1 MLKNGMYIS
10 FTLIFFL
17 LSGSISAVFGQR
29 SQNATNE
36 KQDTIIYKRLYY
48 LQQPDVINDKFI
60 ADVNKGDPN
69 FTYKNYVEFL
79 LKISDTSK
87 YIIVPLDKY
96 NETINPNKVIIGLRH
111 DVDLD
116 LNIAY
121 NLSTVENNFGIRS
134 NYYILHTAGY
144 YLANPNNM
152 AVHNTSIIP
161 TLKIM
166 QNDYH
171 HEVGWHNDL
180 VTLQLVYKIDP
191 VIFLHKELDWLRG
204 EGLKIKGTAS
214 HGSSYCYV
222 YNYLNFYFFEE
233 CKNPIIGQ
241 FINNDS
247 ALVEGQ
253 WEKIKHGRLNEFGL
267 DYEAYFLNNNKYY
280 SDASFINGIRWN
292 ISMLDLN
299 TLLPGDRVI
308 ILMHPIYYS
317 PVGSSL
323 SEITSFSLIGQ
334 IRSEIN
340 SNDTTIYVEMP
351 DWIERESL
359 NAIFSISPNAR
370 AMLGSKE
377 LFSDLNSID
386 FTNPVNIKVVA
397 EDGLSF
403 KNWQVKVISSDCS
416 LFVSVNNISIGP
428 QIDSSAS
435 FQITSNISWIITSS
449 EDWLTINTENG
460 IGNGTI
466 TLIAQANPTT
476 FSRLATIKVS
486 GDGITDQIITVT
498 QEAGNVVI
506 IGIDGISNS
515 IISIYPNPVH
525 SILFV
530 KGIDQNS
537 MISIFDLRGKMLI
550 NNQIEDNVVDISS
563 LANGIYIIKIWNKSI
578 ITTIRFI
585 KK

>member
-1 MLKNGMYIS
+1 MYIS

-17 LSGSISAVFGQR
+17 SSGSISAVFGQH
-29 SQNATNE
+29 SQNINGE

-48 LQQPDVINDKFI
+48 LQQPDIINDKFI

-96 NETINPNKVIIGLRH
+96 NETINPNKIIIGLRH

-121 NLSTVENNFGIRS
+121 NLSTVENNFGVRS
-134 NYYILHTAGY
+134 NYYILHTASY

-152 AVHNTSIIP
+152 AVHNSSIIP

-171 HEVGWHNDL
+171 HEIGWHNDL

-191 VIFLHKELDWLRG
+191 VIFLHQELDWLRG

-247 ALVEGQ
+247 ALVGDQ
-253 WEKIKHGRLNEFGL
+253 WVKIKHGRLNEFGL

-280 SDASFINGIRWN
+280 SDASIINGIRWN
-292 ISMLDLN
+292 INMLDLN

-323 SEITSFSLIGQ
+323 SEITSFSLTGQ

-340 SNDTTIYVEMP
+340 SNDATVYVEMP
-351 DWIERESL
+351 EWVERESL

-377 LFSDLNSID
+377 LFSGLNSID

-403 KNWQVKVISSDCS
+403 KNWLVKVISSDCS
-416 LFVSVNNISIGP
+416 LLLSVNKILIGP

-435 FQITSNISWIITSS
+435 FQITSNISWSITSS
-449 EDWLTINTENG
+449 EDWLTSNTENG
-460 IGNGTI
+460 NGNGTI

-476 FSRLATIKVS
+476 SSRLAEIKVS
-486 GDGITDQIITVT
+486 GDGIVDQIITVI
-498 QEAGNVVI
+498 QDAGIV
-506 IGIDGISNS
+506 GIDVISNS
-515 IISIYPNPVH
+515 LISIYPNPAH
-525 SILFV
+525 TILFV

-537 MISIFDLRGKMLI
+537 MISIFDLRGRMLI
-550 NNQIEDNVVDISS
+550 NHQIVDNMIDISS
-563 LANGIYIIKIWNKSI
+563 LANGIYIIKIRDKGI

>member
-1 MLKNGMYIS
+1 MYIS
-10 FTLIFFL
+10 FALIFFFS
-17 LSGSISAVFGQR
+17 SGSISAVFGQH
-29 SQNATNE
+29 SQNINDE
-36 KQDTIIYKRLYY
+36 KQDTIISKRLYY
-48 LQQPDVINDKFI
+48 LQQPDIINDKFI

-96 NETINPNKVIIGLRH
+96 NETINPNKIIIGLRH

-121 NLSTVENNFGIRS
+121 NLSTVENNFGVRS
-134 NYYILHTAGY
+134 SYYILHTASY
-144 YLANPNNM
+144 YLANSNNM

-171 HEVGWHNDL
+171 HEIGWHNDL

-191 VIFLHKELDWLRG
+191 VIFLHQELDWLRG

-233 CKNPIIGQ
+233 CKNPTIGQ

-247 ALVEGQ
+247 ALVGDQ
-253 WEKIKHGRLNEFGL
+253 WVKIKHGRLNEFGL

-280 SDASFINGIRWN
+280 SDASIINGIRWN
-292 ISMLDLN
+292 INMLDLN

-317 PVGSSL
+317 SVGSSL
-323 SEITSFSLIGQ
+323 SEITSFSLTGQ

-340 SNDTTIYVEMP
+340 SNDATVYVEMP
-351 DWIERESL
+351 EWIERESL
-359 NAIFSISPNAR
+359 NAIFSLSPNAR
-370 AMLGSKE
+370 AMLDSKE
-377 LFSDLNSID
+377 LFSGLNSID

-403 KNWQVKVISSDCS
+403 KNWLVKVISSDCS
-416 LFVSVNNISIGP
+416 LLLSVNKILIGP

-435 FQITSNISWIITSS
+435 FQITSNISWSITSS
-449 EDWLTINTENG
+449 EDWLTSNTENG
-460 IGNGTI
+460 NGNGTI
-466 TLIAQANPTT
+466 TLIAQANPTNS
-476 FSRLATIKVS
+476 SRLAEIKVS
-486 GDGITDQIITVT
+486 GDGIVDQIITVI
-498 QEAGNVVI
+498 QDAEIV
-506 IGIDGISNS
+506 GIDVISNS
-515 IISIYPNPVH
+515 LISIYPNPAH
-525 SILFV
+525 TILFV

-537 MISIFDLRGKMLI
+537 MISIFDLRGRMLI
-550 NNQIEDNVVDISS
+550 NHQIVDNMIDISS
-563 LANGIYIIKIWNKSI
+563 LANGIYIIKIRGKSI